1 MTFSVDDFLGEFEP
15 PTVEVRVCP
24 RADLLEQHRL
34 LDRQLA
40 EASTK
45 SAGGSLAGDD
55 TRTLADEVTALEERI
70 EQATRTFKFRALSRR
85 RWRSLL
91 GAHPP
96 LKQHKADGLDFNPET
111 FPVAAIAACAVEP
124 AMTDEQAEKV
134 ADAIPLGEFEKMW
147 AAVLQVNLGASDTP
161 KSVLATTIHRMNGAF
176 STTAPPEASPGA
188 SS

>member
-1 MTFSVDDFLGEFEP
+1 MTFSVDDFLGEFEA

-34 LDRQLA
+34 LERQLA
-40 EASTK
+40 EASSK
-45 SAGGSLAGDD
+45 GGDSLASGPP
-55 TRTLADEVTALEERI
+55 RALADEVLALEDEI

-85 RWRSLL
+85 RWRALL

-124 AMTDEQAEKV
+124 SMTAEQAEQV
-134 ADAIPLGEFEKMW
+134 ADALPLGEFDRMW
-147 AAVLQVNLGASDTP
+147 AAVAAVNLGASDTP
-161 KSVLATTIHRMNGAF
+161 KSVLATTIRRMNGAY
-176 STTAPPEASPGA
+176 STTAPPAGSPGA

>member
-1 MTFSVDDFLGEFEP
+1 MTFSVDDFLGEFEA
-15 PTVEVRVCP
+15 PTVEVQICP

-40 EASTK
+40 EESGK
-45 SAGGSLAGDD
+45 GAG
-55 TRTLADEVTALEERI
+55 TLAAGPPKDLAEQLAALEETI
-70 EQATRTFKFRALSRR
+70 EQGTRTFKFRALSRR

-111 FPVAAIAACAVEP
+111 FPVAAVAACAVEP
-124 AMTDEQAEKV
+124 AMTPEQAEQV

-147 AAVLQVNLGASDTP
+147 AAVLQVNLGASDVP
-161 KSVLATTIHRMNGAF
+161 KSVLATTILRMNGAY
-176 STTAPPEASPGA
+176 STTAPPEASREA

>member
-1 MTFSVDDFLGEFEP
+1 MTFTVDDFLGEFEA

-24 RADLLEQHRL
+24 RADLLERHRL

-40 EASTK
+40 EASSK
-45 SAGGSLAGDD
+45 DAGSLASGPP
-55 TRTLADEVTALEERI
+55 RSLADEVLALEEQI
-70 EQATRTFKFRALSRR
+70 EASTRTFRFRALSRR

-124 AMTDEQAEKV
+124 TMTPEQAEQV
-134 ADAIPLGEFEKMW
+134 ADAIPLGEFERMW

-161 KSVLATTIHRMNGAF
+161 KSVLATTIHRMNGA
-176 STTAPPEASPGA
+176 SWTTAPRAASPGA